1 MDGFLIL
8 DKPEGIT
15 SAECVYKL
23 RSILGTKKIGHCGT
37 LDPLA
42 TGLLPISIGEGTK
55 FSNYLTN
62 KDKLYEVGIKFGL
75 ETDTGD
81 ITGKIVSKSQKS
93 YSLNNLETEVKKTE
107 GYQEQLPPMY
117 SALKVKG
124 KPLYYW
130 ARKGVYLSREERK
143 VNVSEVTL
151 IDHNKKE
158 AKLRIACS
166 KGTYIRGLVEDLGR
180 RMKEHYPTNSP
191 NEKDYEILFHEKA
204 LKENGDLFYDTVEIR
219 NNNGNNSSFIH
230 QIEIEN
236 LRIDLSNNGSTYNTI
251 STTFQIMSGND
262 TIPPNLF
269 SNVNLNIEL
278 ANLDVAY
285 MRGYFGNITVSNEV
299 NTNINALKKTS

>member
-23 RSILGTKKIGHCGT
+23 RSILGIKKIGHCGT

-55 FSNYLTN
+55 FSNYLTD
-62 KDKLYEVGIKFGL
+62 KDKLYEVVIKFGL

-93 YSLNNLETEVKKTE
+93 YSLSSLETEVKKIE
-107 GYQEQLPPMY
+107 GFQDQLPPMY

-130 ARKGVYLSREERK
+130 ARRGVFLSREERK
-143 VNVSEVTL
+143 INVSEVTL
-151 IDHNKKE
+151 IEHNNKE

-180 RMKEHYPTNSP
+180 RIKCYATVKSLRRLKVGHLHLDSNSCNLHDKKE
-191 NEKDYEILFHEKA
+191 EILSK
-204 LKENGDLFYDTVEIR
+204 I
-219 NNNGNNSSFIH
+219 NSCDSM
-230 QIEIEN
+230 
-236 LRIDLSNNGSTYNTI
+236 LIDLKKIRINLEDAKKVRNGLSIDYNAQLKDKRLVRIYTE
-251 STTFQIMSGND
+251 TE
-262 TIPPNLF
+262 LF
-269 SNVNLNIEL
+269 VGLGEILENKLFPKRLL
-278 ANLDVAY
+278 A
-285 MRGYFGNITVSNEV
+285 
-299 NTNINALKKTS
+299 TN

>member
-8 DKPEGIT
+8 DKPQGIT

-23 RSILGTKKIGHCGT
+23 RSILGIKKIGHCGT

-55 FSNYLTN
+55 FSNYLTD
-62 KDKLYEVGIKFGL
+62 KDKLYEVVIKFGL

-93 YSLNNLETEVKKTE
+93 YSLNSLETEVKKIE
-107 GYQEQLPPMY
+107 GFQDQLPPMY

-130 ARKGVYLSREERK
+130 ARRGVFLSREERK
-143 VNVSEVTL
+143 INVSEVTL
-151 IDHNKKE
+151 IEHNNKE

-180 RMKEHYPTNSP
+180 RIKCYATVKSLRRLKVGHLHLDSNSCNLHDKKE
-191 NEKDYEILFHEKA
+191 EILSK
-204 LKENGDLFYDTVEIR
+204 I
-219 NNNGNNSSFIH
+219 NSCDSM
-230 QIEIEN
+230 
-236 LRIDLSNNGSTYNTI
+236 LIDLKKIRINLEDAKKVRNGLSIDYNAQLKNKRLVRIYTE
-251 STTFQIMSGND
+251 TE
-262 TIPPNLF
+262 LF
-269 SNVNLNIEL
+269 VGLGEILENKLFPKRLL
-278 ANLDVAY
+278 A
-285 MRGYFGNITVSNEV
+285 
-299 NTNINALKKTS
+299 TN

>member
-130 ARKGVYLSREERK
+130 VRKGVYLSRVERK
-143 VNVSEVTL
+143 GNVSEVTL

-180 RMKEHYPTNSP
+180 RMKCYATVKSLRRLKIGHLYLDSHSCNLHDRKE
-191 NEKDYEILFHEKA
+191 EILSKVHSCDSMLIDFKKICINLEDAKKVRNGLPIDYNA
-204 LKENGDLFYDTVEIR
+204 QLKNKRLVRIYTETELFVGLGEILENKLFPKR
-219 NNNGNNSSFIH
+219 
-230 QIEIEN
+230 
-236 LRIDLSNNGSTYNTI
+236 L
-251 STTFQIMSGND
+251 
-262 TIPPNLF
+262 
-269 SNVNLNIEL
+269 L
-278 ANLDVAY
+278 A
-285 MRGYFGNITVSNEV
+285 
-299 NTNINALKKTS
+299 TN

>member
-23 RSILGTKKIGHCGT
+23 RSILGIKKIGHCGT

-180 RMKEHYPTNSP
+180 RMKCYATVKSLRRLKIGHLYLDSHSCNLHDRKE
-191 NEKDYEILFHEKA
+191 EILSKVNSCDSMLIDFKKICINLEDAKKVRNGLSIDYNA
-204 LKENGDLFYDTVEIR
+204 QLKNKRLVRIYTETELFVGLGEILENKLFPKR
-219 NNNGNNSSFIH
+219 
-230 QIEIEN
+230 
-236 LRIDLSNNGSTYNTI
+236 L
-251 STTFQIMSGND
+251 
-262 TIPPNLF
+262 
-269 SNVNLNIEL
+269 L
-278 ANLDVAY
+278 A
-285 MRGYFGNITVSNEV
+285 
-299 NTNINALKKTS
+299 TN

>member
-8 DKPEGIT
+8 DKPTGIT

-23 RSILGTKKIGHCGT
+23 RSVLGIKKIGHCGT

-55 FSNYLTN
+55 FSNYLTD
-62 KDKLYEVGIKFGL
+62 KDKLYEVVIKFGL

-93 YSLNNLETEVKKTE
+93 YSLNSLETEVKRIE
-107 GYQEQLPPMY
+107 GFQDQLPPMY

-130 ARKGVYLSREERK
+130 ARRGVFLSRKERK
-143 VNVSEVTL
+143 INVSEVTL
-151 IDHNKKE
+151 IEHNNKE

-180 RMKEHYPTNSP
+180 RIKCYATVKSLRRLKVGHLHLDSNSCNLHDKKE
-191 NEKDYEILFHEKA
+191 EILSK
-204 LKENGDLFYDTVEIR
+204 I
-219 NNNGNNSSFIH
+219 NSCDSM
-230 QIEIEN
+230 
-236 LRIDLSNNGSTYNTI
+236 LIDLKKI
-251 STTFQIMSGND
+251 RI
-262 TIPPNLF
+262 
-269 SNVNLNIEL
+269 
-278 ANLDVAY
+278 NLDDAKKVRNGLSIDYNAQLKNKRLVRIY
-285 MRGYFGNITVSNEV
+285 TETELFVGLGEILENKLFPKKLLA
-299 NTNINALKKTS
+299 TN

>member
-8 DKPEGIT
+8 DKPTGIT

-23 RSILGTKKIGHCGT
+23 RSVLGIKKIGHCGT

-55 FSNYLTN
+55 FSNYLTD
-62 KDKLYEVGIKFGL
+62 KDKLYEVVIKFGL

-93 YSLNNLETEVKKTE
+93 YSLSSLETEVKKIE
-107 GYQEQLPPMY
+107 GFQDQLPPMY

-130 ARKGVYLSREERK
+130 ARRGVFLSREERK
-143 VNVSEVTL
+143 INVSEVTL
-151 IDHNKKE
+151 IEHNNKE

-180 RMKEHYPTNSP
+180 RIKCYATVKSLRRLKVGHLHLDSNSCNLHDKKE
-191 NEKDYEILFHEKA
+191 EILSK
-204 LKENGDLFYDTVEIR
+204 I
-219 NNNGNNSSFIH
+219 NSCDSM
-230 QIEIEN
+230 
-236 LRIDLSNNGSTYNTI
+236 LIDLKKIRINLEDAKKVRNGLSIDYNAQLKNKRLVRIYTE
-251 STTFQIMSGND
+251 TE
-262 TIPPNLF
+262 LF
-269 SNVNLNIEL
+269 VGLGEILENKLFPKKLL
-278 ANLDVAY
+278 A
-285 MRGYFGNITVSNEV
+285 
-299 NTNINALKKTS
+299 TN

>member
-23 RSILGTKKIGHCGT
+23 RSILGIKKIGHCGT

-55 FSNYLTN
+55 FSNYLTD
-62 KDKLYEVGIKFGL
+62 KDKLYEVVIKFGL

-93 YSLNNLETEVKKTE
+93 YSLSSLETEVKKIE
-107 GYQEQLPPMY
+107 GFQDQLPPMY

-130 ARKGVYLSREERK
+130 ARRGVFLSRKERK
-143 VNVSEVTL
+143 INVSEVTL
-151 IDHNKKE
+151 IEHNNKE

-166 KGTYIRGLVEDLGR
+166 KGTYIRGLAEDLGR
-180 RMKEHYPTNSP
+180 RIKCYATVKSLRRLKVGHLHLDSNSCNLHDKKE
-191 NEKDYEILFHEKA
+191 EILSK
-204 LKENGDLFYDTVEIR
+204 I
-219 NNNGNNSSFIH
+219 NSCDSM
-230 QIEIEN
+230 
-236 LRIDLSNNGSTYNTI
+236 LIDLKKIRINLEDAKKVRNGLSIDYNAQLKNKRLVRIYTE
-251 STTFQIMSGND
+251 TE
-262 TIPPNLF
+262 LF
-269 SNVNLNIEL
+269 VGLGEILENKLFPKKLL
-278 ANLDVAY
+278 A
-285 MRGYFGNITVSNEV
+285 
-299 NTNINALKKTS
+299 TN

>member
-8 DKPEGIT
+8 DKPTGIT

-23 RSILGTKKIGHCGT
+23 RSVLGIKKIGHCGT

-55 FSNYLTN
+55 FSNYLTD
-62 KDKLYEVGIKFGL
+62 KDKLYEVVIKFGL

-93 YSLNNLETEVKKTE
+93 YSLSSLETEVKKIE
-107 GYQEQLPPMY
+107 GFQDQLPPMY

-130 ARKGVYLSREERK
+130 ARRGVFLSRKERK
-143 VNVSEVTL
+143 INVSEVTL
-151 IDHNKKE
+151 IEHNNKE

-180 RMKEHYPTNSP
+180 RIKCYATVKSLRRLKVGHLHLDSNSCNLHDKKE
-191 NEKDYEILFHEKA
+191 EILSK
-204 LKENGDLFYDTVEIR
+204 I
-219 NNNGNNSSFIH
+219 NSCDSM
-230 QIEIEN
+230 
-236 LRIDLSNNGSTYNTI
+236 LIDLKKIRINLEDAKKVRNGLSIDYNAQLKNKRLVRIYTE
-251 STTFQIMSGND
+251 TE
-262 TIPPNLF
+262 LF
-269 SNVNLNIEL
+269 VGLGEILENKLFPKRLL
-278 ANLDVAY
+278 A
-285 MRGYFGNITVSNEV
+285 
-299 NTNINALKKTS
+299 TN

>member
-8 DKPEGIT
+8 DKPTGIT

-23 RSILGTKKIGHCGT
+23 RSVLGIKKIGHCGT

-55 FSNYLTN
+55 FSNYLTD
-62 KDKLYEVGIKFGL
+62 KDKLYEVVIKFGL

-93 YSLNNLETEVKKTE
+93 YSLNSLETEVKRIE
-107 GYQEQLPPMY
+107 GFQDQLPPMY

-130 ARKGVYLSREERK
+130 ARRGVFLSREERK
-143 VNVSEVTL
+143 INVSEVTL
-151 IDHNKKE
+151 IEHNNKE

-180 RMKEHYPTNSP
+180 RIKCYATVKSLRRLKVGHLHLDSNSCNLHDKKE
-191 NEKDYEILFHEKA
+191 EILSK
-204 LKENGDLFYDTVEIR
+204 I
-219 NNNGNNSSFIH
+219 NSCDSM
-230 QIEIEN
+230 
-236 LRIDLSNNGSTYNTI
+236 LIDLKKIRINLEDAKKVRNGLSIDYNAQLKNKRLVRIYTE
-251 STTFQIMSGND
+251 TE
-262 TIPPNLF
+262 LF
-269 SNVNLNIEL
+269 VGLGEILENKLFPKRLL
-278 ANLDVAY
+278 A
-285 MRGYFGNITVSNEV
+285 
-299 NTNINALKKTS
+299 TN

>member
-8 DKPEGIT
+8 DKPTGIT

-23 RSILGTKKIGHCGT
+23 RSVLGIKKIGHCGT

-55 FSNYLTN
+55 FSNYLTD
-62 KDKLYEVGIKFGL
+62 KDKLYEVVIKFGL

-93 YSLNNLETEVKKTE
+93 YSLNSLETEVKKIE
-107 GYQEQLPPMY
+107 GFQDQLPPMY

-130 ARKGVYLSREERK
+130 ARRGVFLSREERK
-143 VNVSEVTL
+143 INVSEVTL
-151 IDHNKKE
+151 IEHNNKE

-180 RMKEHYPTNSP
+180 RIKCYATVKSLRRLKVGHLHLDSNSCNLHDKKE
-191 NEKDYEILFHEKA
+191 EILSK
-204 LKENGDLFYDTVEIR
+204 I
-219 NNNGNNSSFIH
+219 NSCDSM
-230 QIEIEN
+230 
-236 LRIDLSNNGSTYNTI
+236 LIDLKKIRINLEDAKKVRNGLSIDYNAQLKNKRLVRIYTE
-251 STTFQIMSGND
+251 TE
-262 TIPPNLF
+262 LF
-269 SNVNLNIEL
+269 VGLGEILENKLFPKRLL
-278 ANLDVAY
+278 A
-285 MRGYFGNITVSNEV
+285 
-299 NTNINALKKTS
+299 TN

>member
-23 RSILGTKKIGHCGT
+23 RSILGIKKIGHCGT

-55 FSNYLTN
+55 FSNYLTD
-62 KDKLYEVGIKFGL
+62 KDKLYEVVIKFGL

-93 YSLNNLETEVKKTE
+93 YSLNSLETEVKRIE
-107 GYQEQLPPMY
+107 GFQDQLPPMY

-130 ARKGVYLSREERK
+130 ARRGVFLSREERK
-143 VNVSEVTL
+143 INVSEVTL
-151 IDHNKKE
+151 IEHNNKE

-166 KGTYIRGLVEDLGR
+166 KGTYIRGLAEDLGR
-180 RMKEHYPTNSP
+180 RIKCYATVKSLRRLKVGHLHLDSNSCNLHDKKE
-191 NEKDYEILFHEKA
+191 EILSK
-204 LKENGDLFYDTVEIR
+204 I
-219 NNNGNNSSFIH
+219 NSCDSM
-230 QIEIEN
+230 
-236 LRIDLSNNGSTYNTI
+236 LIDLKKIRINLEDAKKVRNGLSIDYNAQLKNKRLVRIYTE
-251 STTFQIMSGND
+251 TE
-262 TIPPNLF
+262 LF
-269 SNVNLNIEL
+269 VGLGEILENKLFPKRLL
-278 ANLDVAY
+278 A
-285 MRGYFGNITVSNEV
+285 
-299 NTNINALKKTS
+299 TN

>member
-55 FSNYLTN
+55 FSNYLTD
-62 KDKLYEVGIKFGL
+62 KDKLYEVVIKFGL

-93 YSLNNLETEVKKTE
+93 YSLSSLETEVKKIE
-107 GYQEQLPPMY
+107 GFQDQLPPMY

-130 ARKGVYLSREERK
+130 ARRGVFLSRKERK
-143 VNVSEVTL
+143 INVSEVTL
-151 IDHNKKE
+151 IEHNNKE

-166 KGTYIRGLVEDLGR
+166 KGTYIRGLAEDLGR
-180 RMKEHYPTNSP
+180 RIKCYATVKSLRRLRVGHLHLDSNSCNLQDKKE
-191 NEKDYEILFHEKA
+191 EILSKINTCDSM
-204 LKENGDLFYDTVEIR
+204 L
-219 NNNGNNSSFIH
+219 
-230 QIEIEN
+230 
-236 LRIDLSNNGSTYNTI
+236 IDLKKIRINLEDAKKVRNGLSIDYNAQLKNKRLVRIYTE
-251 STTFQIMSGND
+251 TE
-262 TIPPNLF
+262 LF
-269 SNVNLNIEL
+269 VGLGEILENKLFPKRLL
-278 ANLDVAY
+278 A
-285 MRGYFGNITVSNEV
+285 
-299 NTNINALKKTS
+299 TN